1 MDGLRVVAPESVAP
15 LDPCCR
21 CRGEGSRWDR
31 VNGLPYCP
39 DCQEAL
45 VQGHADPLTLRTE
58 RRRCTLCNRLGCVRF
73 LTYPLRAPEPVE
85 MDLCARHFRA
95 LLGRRLEPVGYV
107 RLRRLLAT
115 LSLSP
120 HTIFLLHEA
129 FYDDEGRALQP
140 AVETE

>member
-1 MDGLRVVAPESVAP
+1 MDGLRVVAPDSVTP

-21 CRGEGSRWDR
+21 CRAAGCRWDR

-58 RRRCTLCNRLGCVRF
+58 RRRCALCNRLGCVRF
-73 LTYPLRAPEPVE
+73 LTFPLRAEEPVE
-85 MDLCARHFRA
+85 MDLCAEHFRA
-95 LLGRRLEPVGYV
+95 LLGRRLQPGGYA

-129 FYDDEGRALQP
+129 FYDDDGRALQP
-140 AVETE
+140 AVELE